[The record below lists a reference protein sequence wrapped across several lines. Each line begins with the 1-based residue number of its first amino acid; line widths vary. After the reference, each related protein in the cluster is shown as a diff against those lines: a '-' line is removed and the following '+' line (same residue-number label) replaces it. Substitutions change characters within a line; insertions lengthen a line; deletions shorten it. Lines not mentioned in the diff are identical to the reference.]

1 MHEGLRVALPE
12 EMAGGE
18 VLFSPARALN
28 AEAYP
33 SGGAGMVG
41 DADDV
46 LQLVEALRSGG
57 QGILQPDTVALLRSP
72 HVGAQA
78 QTQGPGWG
86 FGFGGALL
94 VDAEAAQ
101 TPQHVGTLTWGGVY
115 GHSWFFD
122 PQAQLSVVI
131 LTNTAF
137 EGMCGRYPQQIRDAV
152 YAALQG

>member
-1 MHEGLRVALPE
+1 
-12 EMAGGE
+12 
-18 VLFSPARALN
+18 
-28 AEAYP
+28 
-33 SGGAGMVG
+33 MVG

-46 LQLVEALRSGG
+46 LKLVEVLRSGG

-78 QTQGPGWG
+78 QNARARLGIR
-86 FGFGGALL
+86 FGGALL

-101 TPQHVGTLTWGGVY
+101 TPQQAGTLTWGGVY

-137 EGMCGRYPQQIRDAV
+137 EGTCGRYPQQIRDAV
-152 YAALQG
+152 YAA

>member
-1 MHEGLRVALPE
+1 
-12 EMAGGE
+12 
-18 VLFSPARALN
+18 
-28 AEAYP
+28 
-33 SGGAGMVG
+33 MVG

-46 LQLVEALRSGG
+46 LKLVEALRSGG

-78 QTQGPGWG
+78 QTQGQGWG

-101 TPQHVGTLTWGGVY
+101 TPQQAGTLTWGGVY

-152 YAALQG
+152 YAA

>member
-1 MHEGLRVALPE
+1 MHEGLRVAMPK

-28 AEAYP
+28 AGAYP

-46 LQLVEALRSGG
+46 LKLVEALRSGG

-101 TPQHVGTLTWGGVY
+101 TPQHAGTLTWGGVY

-152 YAALQG
+152 YAT

>member
-1 MHEGLRVALPE
+1 MT
-12 EMAGGE
+12 
-18 VLFSPARALN
+18 FSPARALN
-28 AEAYP
+28 VGAYP

-46 LQLVEALRSGG
+46 LRLVETLRSGG
-57 QGILQPDTVALLRSP
+57 QGILQPDTVALLRRP
-72 HVGAQA
+72 HVGTEA

-94 VDAEAAQ
+94 VDPDAAQ
-101 TPQHVGTLTWGGVY
+101 TPQHAGTLTWGGVY

-122 PQAQLSVVI
+122 PEAQLSVVV

-152 YAALQG
+152 YAA